1 MAGQPESG
9 HRAVREAGFGPALA
23 LRLGLAALTILLGW
37 LAGLSFVVAPWA
49 VAVAVADLLLLV
61 LLRWRPDLPTIW
73 KVIGVAGI
81 TTLASVGVQA
91 IPGLH
96 GVFLVFIPAILGGL
110 VLGLSGV
117 ATVVSAGLLGSF
129 LMVELSSHHALH
141 GVDVFA
147 LLAGTAGV
155 ALLATLWHRPAP
167 PTHTARAL
175 EARDLLVRLNSL
187 AESLD
192 TGFDLPSL
200 GDMTLEEIAAQID
213 LERGALIV
221 RSGENPVP
229 ISLHG
234 QSRMPWLAPSRRD
247 SLLHRTWTSGV
258 PVRGIQTDGPKHRYI
273 LTVPLHDSQGELLGV
288 VAVDRPETPYSEA
301 EEITLGEIVAG
312 TGPLLEVA
320 ILFSTL
326 RTRAAL
332 EERSRLARD
341 MHDGV
346 AQELAALSYS
356 VDTLLSQAAGG
367 EDVTTGLQWLR
378 QSMRQSLGD
387 IRHQISSLR
396 MVERPDV
403 SLGAVLSANLQT
415 VGSASGMRTTMAIEE
430 TSFRF
435 PAHIELAINRLALDV
450 LADARNGSA
459 TFFDMEVALSPPN
472 ARLAMRHDGR
482 SSLDSTSLENHP
494 SAQHGEILVDPLLPR
509 GRYVEIIL
517 GTDPAPSADSLE
529 LEDVMAHL
537 HLAEASSGDDRTCLR
552 ASDQESHA

>member
-1 MAGQPESG
+1 MPGQPETG
-9 HRAVREAGFGPALA
+9 RRAVHPAGVGPALA
-23 LRLGLAALTILLGW
+23 LRLGLAALTVLLGW
-37 LAGLSFVVAPWA
+37 VAGLSFVVAPWA
-49 VAVAVADLLLLV
+49 VAVAMSDLLLLF
-61 LLRWRPDLPTIW
+61 LLRWRPDLPTVW
-73 KVIGVAGI
+73 KVIGVAAI

-91 IPGLH
+91 IPRLH
-96 GVFLVFIPAILGGL
+96 GILLIFIPAILAGL

-117 ATVVSAGLLGSF
+117 ATVVSAALLGAF

-141 GVDVFA
+141 GIDVFA
-147 LLAGTAGV
+147 LLAGVAGV

-167 PTHTARAL
+167 TADTAKAL
-175 EARDLLVRLNSL
+175 EARDLLIRLNSL

-200 GDMTLEEIAAQID
+200 GDMTLEEVAERID

-221 RSGENPVP
+221 RSGEHPVP

-234 QSRMPWLAPSRRD
+234 HSRMPWLAPSRRD
-247 SLLHRTWTSGV
+247 SLLHRTWAEGV
-258 PVRGIQTDGPKHRYI
+258 AVRGIKTDEPQHRYI
-273 LTVPLHDSQGELLGV
+273 LTVPLHDSQGELLGL
-288 VAVDRPETPYSEA
+288 VAVDRQEVPYSQA
-301 EEITLGEIVAG
+301 EETALLEIVAG

-403 SLGAVLSANLQT
+403 SLGSVLSANLQT
-415 VGSASGMRTTMAIEE
+415 AGTNSGMRTTMAIEE

-435 PAHIELAINRLALDV
+435 PAHIEVSLNRLALDV
-450 LADARNGSA
+450 LADARTGGA
-459 TFFDMEVALSPPN
+459 TLFDMEVALSAPN

-482 SSLDSTSLENHP
+482 SGLDETSFENHT
-494 SAQHGEILVDPLLPR
+494 SAQYGEILVEPLLPR

-517 GTDPAPSADSLE
+517 GTDPAPSDDSLE

-537 HLAEASSGDDRTCLR
+537 HLAEAAAGDQRPAHLP
-552 ASDQESHA
+552 SDQETHA